1 MYTVRIDRTNGLV
14 SVKLTGMMELAE
26 VAAYIAELK
35 RQFVAVGLRDYAM
48 VIDVTDMPIQSQD
61 TINAMAQHMV
71 SMPKARAIAVVTG
84 RSLAKMQIRRLFKQP
99 YCRITSTLNEGLA
112 WVLRGVEPVAA

>member
-1 MYTVRIDRTNGLV
+1 MYTVRIDRVNGLV
-14 SVKLTGMMELAE
+14 SVKLAGMMELAE

-48 VIDVTDMPIQSQD
+48 VIDVTDMPIQSQE

-99 YCRITSTLNEGLA
+99 YCRITPTVNEGLA